1 MRQQLT
7 SESLYRQWAYS
18 IWFFTFVIL
27 IVTGLY
33 SNTLKGTIDFIE
45 LASLSNLSDLFDS
58 SSFFIESGS
67 FYWTEPTWLKFSE
80 MSRFSDQN
88 NERWERILSVS
99 SGKFWNQNWSPRV
112 VHLCWE
118 NLKINSR
125 SWTRVSK
132 LRETDH
138 KNIERVPPYFL
149 ILLKAYLVL

>member
-1 MRQQLT
+1 MGIFNLIFHICNFDRHRT
-7 SESLYRQWAYS
+7 VFKHIEGHYRFYRIGQ
-18 IWFFTFVIL
+18 
-27 IVTGLY
+27 
-33 SNTLKGTIDFIE
+33 FIE
-45 LASLSNLSDLFDS
+45 SVRFVRFEQ
-58 SSFFIESGS
+58 FFIESGS

-88 NERWERILSVS
+88 DERWERILSVS

-149 ILLKAYLVL
+149 ILLKAFLVL